1 MAWRPSALLD
11 AGTSVAV
18 ASTTTLLSGPHDVV
32 GGQVCGIALTNQ
44 DASQTLEAWVEVS
57 ADGATWEAK
66 AWSGLS
72 AIAPNSMR
80 YDGFSVSFEKKI
92 RVRGTASG
100 AGLTANIYMELFT
113 E

>member
-66 AWSGLS
+66 ACDQARCAVELARHLDETDNGK
-72 AIAPNSMR
+72 R
-80 YDGFSVSFEKKI
+80 DFSDRTLAAAVD
-92 RVRGTASG
+92 A
-100 AGLTANIYMELFT
+100 ELGKA
-113 E
+113 